1 MNTGW
6 CKHHSYYY
14 AGECPCCAEVK
25 RTNEPTRSPQE
36 PFVQQSATAD
46 SEHDGVV
53 VQGSM
58 DEPDRKAFSVQQSAT
73 IAFSVDEWRAFA
85 EVMHDLTW
93 GKSCMSLWHSRVREP
108 MEAKAKQV
116 AAGCRNIAETV

>member
-1 MNTGW
+1 MPQLVL
-6 CKHHSYYY
+6 CKKCGEHWWTSDYHH
-14 AGECPCCAEVK
+14 CVK
-25 RTNEPTRSPQE
+25 RTNELTRSPQE

-46 SEHDGVV
+46 SEHNGVV
-53 VQGSM
+53 VQGEM
-58 DEPDRKAFSVQQSAT
+58 DSPDRKAFSVQQSSK

-116 AAGCRNIAETV
+116 EHEAKRAADC